1 VAFSSINEQT
11 RFSTEKYQK
20 NNLVSTDRSMLD
32 VYCLLPGQ
40 RQGLHAHA
48 ENDKYYVIWR
58 GEAEVTIGSETR
70 TLRAG
75 DVAVSVPGV
84 EHSIANAS
92 KRPLVV
98 LVFQAPKPF

>member
-1 VAFSSINEQT
+1 MPFSSIKDQT

-40 RQGLHAHA
+40 RQELHAHPG
-48 ENDKYYVIWR
+48 NDKYYVIWR
-58 GEAEVTIGSETR
+58 GEAEVTIGSATR
-70 TLRAG
+70 TLETG
-75 DVAVSVPGV
+75 DVAVARPG
-84 EHSIANAS
+84 ESHAIANAS
-92 KRPLVV
+92 RRPLVV